1 MNIASIFMVIILI
14 GICVVGCWYFLVP
27 HKRRNISLPK
37 VKNVVTKEETYDGD
51 ETSRVRTTPSYDPD
65 ETIIPG
71 AVRVNN
77 QKKSMPEVGYIV
89 LELQSTGQKY
99 EVPFYETPHMVGRN
113 EISQDNKTISRNAFY
128 ICGTP
133 DNGGPNSVRITV
145 DSANNSFI
153 RIRNNVRRT
162 YSTNQEFDL
171 TMRDVLDISGNGY
184 EVDSVVY
191 YDRKA
196 SRNKNMTQEAKRE
209 NPDGGTVVC
218 HRNRNGR

>member
-1 MNIASIFMVIILI
+1 M
-14 GICVVGCWYFLVP
+14 
-27 HKRRNISLPK
+27 
-37 VKNVVTKEETYDGD
+37 
-51 ETSRVRTTPSYDPD
+51 
-65 ETIIPG
+65 
-71 AVRVNN
+71 
-77 QKKSMPEVGYIV
+77 
-89 LELQSTGQKY
+89 
-99 EVPFYETPHMVGRN
+99 
-113 EISQDNKTISRNAFY
+113 
-128 ICGTP
+128 
-133 DNGGPNSVRITV
+133 RITV

-191 YDRKA
+191 YDRKT